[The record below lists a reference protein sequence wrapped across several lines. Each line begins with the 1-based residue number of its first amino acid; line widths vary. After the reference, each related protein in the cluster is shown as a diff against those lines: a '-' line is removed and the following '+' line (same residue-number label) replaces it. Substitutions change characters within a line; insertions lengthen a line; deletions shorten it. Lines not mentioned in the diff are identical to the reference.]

1 MIGAEQAITLEEALR
16 AHTVDAAHALRMED
30 RVGSL
35 TPGKL
40 ADVTVLDADVESLPV
55 EALAGV
61 DAWLT
66 MLGGRIAYRS
76 A

>member
-1 MIGAEQAITLEEALR
+1 
-16 AHTVDAAHALRMED
+16 MED

-40 ADVTVLDADVESLPV
+40 ADVTVLDADVESLPA

>member
-1 MIGAEQAITLEEALR
+1 MR
-16 AHTVDAAHALRMED
+16 AHTVDAAHTLRMED

-40 ADVTVLDADVESLPV
+40 ADVTVLDADVESLPA